1 MARAAARKTAAKAR
15 DALGTAQKDSDEDE
29 VMEESGDEKRLCVA
43 HVRAPRK
50 KQAKPSRANT
60 GKRNAQTGAMSGFM
74 RLPLETVTQICESLD
89 LKTLFH
95 LSTLNKRFFRF
106 LHDESLSHLW
116 EDARKTS
123 ELPDLEVP
131 MPPHQLAHLLFGS
144 HCSVCGKST
153 TVVNYFLRIRACKA
167 CSSKVLT
174 TDVEA
179 DTRYECAK
187 LVPQSSR
194 DSFGRK
200 RGKPLQRVD
209 ELKHVNSHFQ
219 TYDAVRAK
227 ASKKQKWFV
236 WEDGPSVGFS
246 CDHPLCEGM
255 GEVTWTSMREH
266 FNEMRRARTKDGQA
280 LLDWQLA
287 QAAQVQAERDGVV
300 EKRRQ
305 DIAGR
310 FKALGWR
317 PHYFDKPDFCR
328 HPLVAVVEELDE
340 ATWTKIRGPLE
351 ESLKV
356 TRDAEDAAL
365 LQETRSARTA
375 DRKKEFCQLATNK
388 AELKTLGLYPV
399 PRWDEFMELETVES
413 LLSVDTVEA
422 AYETAPTIADSAE
435 AIAAEL
441 VLRRT
446 ASKLELF
453 DKLLVQLRA
462 TESTLPIPSGAGKT
476 GVLAG
481 SEDPT
486 SALMLPVAAGAGDT
500 YSDEQVDDIMSRA
513 YSIFKCDTCN
523 MIDHFPRIL
532 GHPCQT
538 YRYGVKQDEAHRPSF
553 KAVSYSI
560 NSSTILAV
568 IAMVDKAGLPRSVKI
583 STVDDLGA
591 TFSCLC
597 WNAKLKHTVHP
608 YYTHE
613 DLTSTVVHE
622 TLQES
627 KDRVFAK
634 HLEAVEKGFGERGDA
649 V

>member
-15 DALGTAQKDSDEDE
+15 DALETAQKDSDEDE
-29 VMEESGDEKRLCVA
+29 VMEESGEEEDYI
-43 HVRAPRK
+43 RAPRK
-50 KQAKPSRANT
+50 KQEAITCEHREEERSN
-60 GKRNAQTGAMSGFM
+60 NASSAS
-74 RLPLETVTQICESLD
+74 
-89 LKTLFH
+89 
-95 LSTLNKRFFRF
+95 FR
-106 LHDESLSHLW
+106 DESLSQLW
-116 EDARKTS
+116 KDARKTS

-153 TVVNYFLRIRACKA
+153 TVVDYFLRIRACKA
-167 CSSKVLT
+167 CSSNVLT

-179 DTRYECAK
+179 NTRYEWAT

-219 TYDAVRAK
+219 TYDALRTK
-227 ASKKQKWFV
+227 ATKKQKWAV
-236 WEDGPSVGFS
+236 WEDGPSVDFS

-266 FNEMRRARTKDGQA
+266 YNEIRRARTKDVQA

-287 QAAQVQAERDGVV
+287 QAAQVQAERDAVI

-328 HPLVAVVEELDE
+328 HSLVAVVEELDQ

-351 ESLKV
+351 VFLEV

-365 LQETRSARTA
+365 LQATRSARTA
-375 DRKKEFCQLATNK
+375 DRKKEFCQLATNRD
-388 AELKTLGLYPV
+388 ELKALRLYPV

-413 LLSVDTVEA
+413 LLSVDPVEA

-441 VLRRT
+441 VMRRT

-453 DKLLVQLRA
+453 DKVLVQLRA
-462 TESTLPIPSGAGKT
+462 TESTLPVPSGAGQT
-476 GVLAG
+476 GSSAG
-481 SEDPT
+481 SEHPT

-513 YSIFKCDTCN
+513 YSIFK
-523 MIDHFPRIL
+523 
-532 GHPCQT
+532 T
-538 YRYGVKQDEAHRPSF
+538 YRYGVQQDEAHRPSF
-553 KAVSYSI
+553 KAASYSI

-583 STVDDLGA
+583 STMDDLGA

-597 WNAKLKHTVHP
+597 WRNAMLKHTVHP

-634 HLEAVEKGFGERGDA
+634 HLEAAVKEFGERGDA
-649 V
+649 I